1 MASTALQ
8 TVRDSGRN
16 RTRTLMLAAL
26 GVVYGDIGTS
36 PLYTI
41 HQSLVVFGE
50 VNEKSV
56 LGVLSLIA
64 WSLLL
69 IVTVKYVIVI
79 MRADNHGEGGLLAL
93 TALVLRIIGDED
105 RRRFWVMAAGLVGA
119 ALFYGDGIITPAISV
134 LSAVEGL
141 NVATPFFQPYVVPIS
156 LGLLIALFAIQRR
169 GTAVVGGLFG
179 PLMLIWFSV
188 LGLLGII
195 NIAENP
201 RILLALNPICGIGL
215 VISAP
220 WRGFAMIGAVFLA
233 VTGTETLYADM
244 GHFGRNP
251 LRWAWLYF
259 VFPALLLNY
268 FGQGGLL
275 LSNPAAV
282 DNPFYRTVPAWG
294 LYPLV
299 ALASTATII
308 ASQAVISGAF
318 SITRQAVQLGYLP
331 RLSIRHTSEMEIGQ
345 VYVPLI
351 NSALLLAIIVLV
363 LGFRTSDSLGAAYG
377 IAVSGMMV
385 ITTGLAFF
393 YARSAWRW
401 PLVLALPIFGLF
413 GVVDATFLSANLLKI
428 TQGGWFPILAAGV
441 VFVVMSTWWRGR
453 RILAEHRGAAA
464 ISLSDF
470 AANLKPERYTRVAGT
485 AIFLA
490 REVDY
495 APLAL
500 LHALK
505 HYKVLHERTV
515 VMMIETADVPQ
526 VPDEG
531 RLQIRDLG
539 NGFLTIRARFG
550 FMEQPNVMRAL
561 AACRQRKLDFNLMET
576 SFVIGRD
583 KLLAS
588 KRSSTLSRWRKAL
601 FIFMSNN
608 ALDATEFFSI
618 PINRVVELGAQV
630 EI

>member
-251 LRWAWLYF
+251 LRWACF
-259 VFPALLLNY
+259 I
-268 FGQGGLL
+268 
-275 LSNPAAV
+275 LS
-282 DNPFYRTVPAWG
+282 FLHCY
-294 LYPLV
+294 
-299 ALASTATII
+299 ST
-308 ASQAVISGAF
+308 
-318 SITRQAVQLGYLP
+318 
-331 RLSIRHTSEMEIGQ
+331 TS
-345 VYVPLI
+345 
-351 NSALLLAIIVLV
+351 A
-363 LGFRTSDSLGAAYG
+363 
-377 IAVSGMMV
+377 
-385 ITTGLAFF
+385 
-393 YARSAWRW
+393 
-401 PLVLALPIFGLF
+401 
-413 GVVDATFLSANLLKI
+413 
-428 TQGGWFPILAAGV
+428 
-441 VFVVMSTWWRGR
+441 
-453 RILAEHRGAAA
+453 
-464 ISLSDF
+464 
-470 AANLKPERYTRVAGT
+470 RVA
-485 AIFLA
+485 
-490 REVDY
+490 
-495 APLAL
+495 
-500 LHALK
+500 
-505 HYKVLHERTV
+505 
-515 VMMIETADVPQ
+515 
-526 VPDEG
+526 
-531 RLQIRDLG
+531 
-539 NGFLTIRARFG
+539 
-550 FMEQPNVMRAL
+550 
-561 AACRQRKLDFNLMET
+561 CC
-576 SFVIGRD
+576 
-583 KLLAS
+583 
-588 KRSSTLSRWRKAL
+588 
-601 FIFMSNN
+601 
-608 ALDATEFFSI
+608 
-618 PINRVVELGAQV
+618 
-630 EI
+630 